1 VAFGSEVRMK
11 KMPSEMM
18 RTSEPPHS
26 LLVCSGEADR
36 PCLMRA
42 ATMTEVADKRN
53 AIKPL
58 LASAQFLS

>member
-1 VAFGSEVRMK
+1 VWRFRS
-11 KMPSEMM
+11 
-18 RTSEPPHS
+18 PHEKDA
-26 LLVCSGEADR
+26 LPGWQ
-36 PCLMRA
+36 A

>member
-1 VAFGSEVRMK
+1 MALSELLAHHYRGGAVR
-11 KMPSEMM
+11 PAG
-18 RTSEPPHS
+18 
-26 LLVCSGEADR
+26 LQ
-36 PCLMRA
+36 A